1 MGLFSFNKRP
11 KHNSFNYTPRF
22 YDPEKEALDQQV
34 RRHAGDNDPEA
45 AKDRIRSGLKSRYR
59 GDKKFRATETRKS
72 NVRLLVIIAVLIS
85 LSMLMMQSD
94 SFQKIIQSFTTD
106 G

>member
-34 RRHAGDNDPEA
+34 QRHSAQNDAEA
-45 AKDRIRSGLKSRYR
+45 AKDRIRSGLKHRYR
-59 GDKKFRATETRKS
+59 GDKKFRATETKKS
-72 NVRLLVIIAVLIS
+72 NLRLIVIIGVLIM
-85 LSMLMMQSD
+85 LAMLMMQSD
-94 SFQKIIQSFTTD
+94 GFLKIIQSFTTD

>member
-11 KHNSFNYTPRF
+11 KHNSFNYTPRY

-34 RRHAGDNDPEA
+34 NRHSAQNDPEA

-59 GDKKFRATETRKS
+59 GDKKFRASETKKS
-72 NVRLLVIIAVLIS
+72 NVRLVVIIGVLIG
-85 LSMLMMQSD
+85 LSMLLMQSD
-94 SFQKIIQSFTTD
+94 GFLKIIQSFTTD